1 MPGAFMNSGMSTL
14 SNKSKSDPIEVMIFD
29 KGLRIKTLFIEKDLD
44 LLIVVLNNGNVIKSK
59 ISVFP
64 KLTGAD
70 LKQLQKWELRNEGIG
85 IHWEELD
92 EDLSLYG
99 FIKELGTGTKI
110 KQLLL
115 KTRTA
120 SLL

>member
-1 MPGAFMNSGMSTL
+1 MSI
-14 SNKSKSDPIEVMIFD
+14 SRNKVKSDAIEIMIFD
-29 KGLRIKTLFIEKDLD
+29 NGLRIKTLFIEKDLD

-64 KLTGAD
+64 KLNSAN
-70 LKQLQKWELRNEGIG
+70 LEQLLNWELRNEGIG
-85 IHWEELD
+85 IHWLELD

-115 KTRTA
+115 KSMTA

>member
-1 MPGAFMNSGMSTL
+1 MST
-14 SNKSKSDPIEVMIFD
+14 SRNKMKSDPIEVLIFD

-44 LLIVVLNNGNVIKSK
+44 LLIVVLNDGNIIKSK

-64 KLTGAD
+64 KLKTAN
-70 LKQLQKWELRNEGIG
+70 LSQLQEWELRNEGIG
-85 IHWEELD
+85 IHWTELD

-99 FIKELGTGTKI
+99 FLKGLGTETKV
-110 KQLLL
+110 KRLLL
-115 KTRTA
+115 QGLTT